1 MVVDEEPDEAELD
14 LPPGGGVERVEIEL
28 GAQPLDVLA
37 DALVVE
43 ADSLLHRQL
52 RLGPRRALE
61 AALRLRARLPEEP
74 VVPVEA
80 LDQDGCDSLSGR
92 SSFHERKV
100 GE

>member
-1 MVVDEEPDEAELD
+1 MNRSLTSRQAAR
-14 LPPGGGVERVEIEL
+14 VERVEIEL
-28 GAQPLDVLA
+28 GPQPLDVLA

-43 ADSLLHRQL
+43 ADPLLHRQL
-52 RLGPRRALE
+52 RLAPRPRARSGSF
-61 AALRLRARLPEEP
+61 ASRARLPEEP

-92 SSFHERKV
+92 FSFHERKV

>member
-1 MVVDEEPDEAELD
+1 MVVDEQPDEAELD

-43 ADSLLHRQL
+43 ADPLLHRQL
-52 RLGPRRALE
+52 RLGPGRALE
-61 AALRLRARLPEEP
+61 ALLGLRARLPEEP

-92 SSFHERKV
+92 FSFHERKV